1 MGYRTVVVF
10 NNDQT
15 SEWEND
21 PELGRKIAQ
30 DMHKRDDGRYT
41 PLNIIGGEVLECVH
55 ADTQTL
61 AILDGYG
68 GRSVAYTHLHRN
80 QTQES
85 QELALLKEL
94 AEKHGYR
101 IAKKPAKK
109 VAP

>member
-30 DMHKRDDGRYT
+30 DMHKRDDGRST

-61 AILDGYG
+61 AILDGYS
-68 GRSVAYTHLHRN
+68 GRVVVRTHWFRG
-80 QTQES
+80 QTQEG
-85 QELALLKEL
+85 QELTLLKEL

-109 VAP
+109 VA